1 MKSKLSFE
9 EIASD
14 YPTLCKYCEC
24 TEYGRFMGMQ
34 EPSDVSYGCEGEFC
48 KEAYQNYLDYE
59 ED

>member
-1 MKSKLSFE
+1 MSFE

-14 YPTLCKYCEC
+14 CPTLCKYCEC

-34 EPSDVSYGCEGEFC
+34 EPSDVSFGCEGEFC

>member
-1 MKSKLSFE
+1 MKNKLSFG

-14 YPTLCKYCEC
+14 CPTLCKYCVC

-34 EPSDVSYGCEGEFC
+34 EPSDVSFGCEGEFC

-59 ED
+59 EG